1 MLAQLFVDDVAS
13 FGRSWPANLR
23 EGQAEAQRL
32 GDARNQPLMALNTE
46 GNLTRTLLSVER
58 FNDFG
63 LAH

>member
-32 GDARNQPLMALNTE
+32 GDARNQTLMALNTE